1 MNFIKIKEVQEIFKD
16 DKHIPVELDV
26 ILNLDNITLIR
37 DVVIDGDTGLN
48 VYLIGREK
56 AIRVVDKDDIKLIK
70 NKCGLNKLKENV

>member
-56 AIRVVDKDDIKLIK
+56 AIRVMDQDDIKLIK

>member
-37 DVVIDGDTGLN
+37 DVIIDGETGLN

-56 AIRVVDKDDIKLIK
+56 AIRVMNSDDIKLIK
-70 NKCGLNKLKENV
+70 NKCGLNKIKEVI